1 MSIEF
6 EKNKNISNI
15 KKLNFQEK
23 NNFINISDLK
33 FKGNNFNSLREIN
46 INTRNNNFSI
56 RWDQKIMIKG
66 SRFDATNLPK
76 LLNQQI
82 SSNKFQKINTNIE
95 IDFKNIKVPLSEKL
109 ENFRLIGEIKK
120 GKFIK
125 ISSKGDFGGNNF
137 LDISLKDNNSE
148 KRYLEIY
155 SDLSRPLLTE
165 YSFFKGLTGGK
176 LLYTSLIDGSKSNSK
191 LKIENF
197 KVVNAPAVIKL
208 LSLADLGGLADL
220 AEGEGLSFDVLEID
234 MEKDEKLLKL
244 NEILALGPSMS
255 VLMEGYQDSTGL
267 TSLKGT
273 LVPAK
278 TLNKIISKFL

>member
-1 MSIEF
+1 MHLFLIDHFLNCCLNLINYKKIKDEIAKVSIEF

-23 NNFINISDLK
+23 NNFININDLK

-120 GKFIK
+120 
-125 ISSKGDFGGNNF
+125 
-137 LDISLKDNNSE
+137 
-148 KRYLEIY
+148 
-155 SDLSRPLLTE
+155 
-165 YSFFKGLTGGK
+165 
-176 LLYTSLIDGSKSNSK
+176 
-191 LKIENF
+191 
-197 KVVNAPAVIKL
+197 VNL
-208 LSLADLGGLADL
+208 
-220 AEGEGLSFDVLEID
+220 
-234 MEKDEKLLKL
+234 
-244 NEILALGPSMS
+244 
-255 VLMEGYQDSTGL
+255 
-267 TSLKGT
+267 
-273 LVPAK
+273 
-278 TLNKIISKFL
+278 